1 MGGALQP
8 DQPSLVILDLDSPVS
23 VSQALSHILSTSG
36 RLKVVHHREPAA
48 DGGDGEPSAFTDLV
62 FRTRPDLC
70 VLVFCAPLVGRVGP
84 IFRRLKSALGAAPTI
99 AVTDACEPEAMLKLL
114 TLGVADF
121 ITLPLNPSDIYPRI
135 WRFLESAREEPTT
148 RSLKETLGLK
158 QLVGHSTSFLEQIKK
173 ISVVAKTDATVLIL
187 GETGT
192 GKELCARAVHY
203 LSQRAG
209 LPFVPVNCGAI
220 PQDLV
225 ENELFGHEAGA
236 FTGASGAKAGLIR
249 EAQGGTLFLDEID
262 CLPLQTQAK
271 LLRFLQEREYRP
283 LGSSKTVSAD
293 VRVLAAS
300 NSDLNERVRAGKL
313 RQDLFYR
320 LNVIPVVLPALRDRP
335 QDIVLLANHFAAKY
349 ADAFGKPV
357 PSFSL
362 DAQQLLLCYQW
373 PGNVRELEHTIERAV
388 IFGGDT
394 IRGCDLSLPRERADG
409 RQESFQ
415 QMKARAVAQFEKAC
429 IQALL
434 LAHEGNITRAAKAAQ
449 KNRRAF
455 FELIRKHRIDARRL
469 RSDH

>member
-1 MGGALQP
+1 
-8 DQPSLVILDLDSPVS
+8 
-23 VSQALSHILSTSG
+23 
-36 RLKVVHHREPAA
+36 
-48 DGGDGEPSAFTDLV
+48 
-62 FRTRPDLC
+62 
-70 VLVFCAPLVGRVGP
+70 
-84 IFRRLKSALGAAPTI
+84 
-99 AVTDACEPEAMLKLL
+99 
-114 TLGVADF
+114 
-121 ITLPLNPSDIYPRI
+121 
-135 WRFLESAREEPTT
+135 
-148 RSLKETLGLK
+148 LKETLGLK
-158 QLVGHSTSFLEQIKK
+158 QLVGHSASFLEQIKK

-203 LSQRAG
+203 LSHRAG

-236 FTGASGAKAGLIR
+236 FTGASGAKPGLIR

-300 NSDLNERVRAGKL
+300 NSDLSERVRAGKL

-335 QDIVLLANHFAAKY
+335 QDILLLANHFAAKY

-357 PSFSL
+357 PAFSL
-362 DAQQLLLCYQW
+362 DAQQLLLCYPW
-373 PGNVRELEHTIERAV
+373 PGNVRELEHTVERAV
-388 IFGGDT
+388 IFGEDT

-409 RQESFQ
+409 RPESFR